1 MIEYNVGDI
10 CIGDMSP
17 YWVAPVEILGIHS
30 NVDEEGVPRLHHP
43 NPKSKPY
50 TVKFL
55 ENAHRFKRGD
65 IINLGEGVAYTLSMP
80 RSLEN
85 E

>member
-1 MIEYNVGDI
+1 MIEYTVGDI

-17 YWVAPVEILGIHS
+17 HWVCPVEILGIHE
-30 NVDEEGVPRLHHP
+30 NLDEDGFPRMQHP
-43 NPKSKPY
+43 KPKSKPY

-55 ENAHRFKRGD
+55 ENAHRFKKGD
-65 IINLGEGVAYTLSMP
+65 IVDLGTGVSYTLSVP
-80 RSLEN
+80 ESLEN

>member
-17 YWVAPVEILGIHS
+17 YWVATVEILGRHS
-30 NVDEEGVPRLHHP
+30 NLNEGGLPRPNHP
-43 NPKSKPY
+43 DPKSKPY

-55 ENAHRFKRGD
+55 ENAHRFKCGE
-65 IINLGEGVAYTLSMP
+65 IVNLGDGVSYTLSVP
-80 RSLEN
+80 ASLEN